1 MNKRMKSH
9 ILYVFMMFF
18 MISVL
23 GCAPSPGPES
33 PEAGPAPHQISN
45 GEQVLSQN
53 QIPRD
58 YSPRNDIKQ
67 KLARLIDYVRYSR
80 VVFDHA
86 LSLGALLTE
95 FNLNYDWENGAD
107 DTLGKLL
114 KIIPNKYSAHDTYL
128 GLIEILEN
136 RTFLQELIDFF
147 TNDPFLTPDQRK
159 EFISAI
165 QNDDLA
171 TIGALIDTIYLS
183 LLKEFSDKY
192 HVQIKWKEEESQQ
205 IRESIVKLFK
215 LLLKNYFDLKSP
227 LAVEAS
233 PEQPEKKA
241 DEAEPLPRGH
251 APPRPVV

>member
-1 MNKRMKSH
+1 MIKRMKSH

-95 FNLNYDWENGAD
+95 FNLNYDWENEKPSLKGGPD

-114 KIIPNKYSAHDTYL
+114 KIIPNKYSAYDTYL

-165 QNDDLA
+165 QNDNLE

-183 LLKEFSDKY
+183 LFKKEGNT
-192 HVQIKWKEEESQQ
+192 E
-205 IRESIVKLFK
+205 IRKSVVKLFT
-215 LLLKNYFDLKSP
+215 LLVKNYFDLKSP

-233 PEQPEKKA
+233 LEQPEKRV
-241 DEAEPLPRGH
+241 DEAEPLPHKH
-251 APPRPVV
+251 APLRPVF